1 MDENNQ
7 NYGVNMNGQTPPP
20 QQPQQPQQPQYQQPQ
35 YQQPQYQQ
43 PQYQQPQY
51 QQPQY
56 QQPQQQYY
64 GQTMQAKKV
73 NAMCLVSFI
82 CSLVAWLVLGLPLG
96 ITAIITGII
105 GVNKFDEQTQN
116 CRWMGIF
123 GLIVGIIE
131 VIVMIYWLTAV
142 NTAFNLFSR

>member
-20 QQPQQPQQPQYQQPQ
+20 QEPQYQQPQ

-43 PQYQQPQY
+43 PQYQQ
-51 QQPQY
+51 
-56 QQPQQQYY
+56 QYY
-64 GQTMQAKKV
+64 GQTAQPKKL
-73 NAMCLVSFI
+73 NAVCSASFI

-105 GVNKFDEQTQN
+105 GINKFDEQTQN
-116 CRWMGIF
+116 NRWMGIF

-142 NTAFNLFSR
+142 NTAFNLFSY

>member
-20 QQPQQPQQPQYQQPQ
+20 QEPQYQQPQ

-56 QQPQQQYY
+56 QQPHYQQPQQQYY
-64 GQTMQAKKV
+64 GQTAQPKKL
-73 NAMCLVSFI
+73 NAVCLASFI

-105 GVNKFDEQTQN
+105 GINKFDEQTQN
-116 CRWMGIF
+116 NRWMGIF

-142 NTAFNLFSR
+142 NTAFNLFSY